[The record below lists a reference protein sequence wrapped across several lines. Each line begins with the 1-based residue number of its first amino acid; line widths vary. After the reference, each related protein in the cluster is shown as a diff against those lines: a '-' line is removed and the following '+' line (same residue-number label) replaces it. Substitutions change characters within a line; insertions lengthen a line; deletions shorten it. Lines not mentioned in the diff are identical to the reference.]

1 MWIILVLLWLLPVAL
16 GIVVA
21 ARVLGGLPMASN
33 DEWRTLFRDTKN
45 FKLSIWMGLTFTAFA
60 VMFFFIG
67 ILEGLVLPNIGSYW
81 LVLVPLLTGTAAMLV
96 VIVWLRTGARETE
109 IRHTVRPRL
118 RDGRAHRMMSR

>member
-1 MWIILVLLWLLPVAL
+1 MWIILLLLWLLPVAL

-21 ARVLGGLPMASN
+21 ARVLGGLPAVRN

-45 FKLSIWMGLTFTAFA
+45 FKLSLWMGLTFTTFA

-81 LVLVPLLTGTAAMLV
+81 LVLVPLLTGTAAMLL
-96 VIVWLRTGARETE
+96 VIVWLRTGARENQ
-109 IRHTVRPRL
+109 IRHAVRPRL
-118 RDGRAHRMMSR
+118 RDGRAPRMMSR